1 MFWKNAEP
9 PRLTRLLGLVHQNP
23 RPTAVAECK
32 PLHASEKAL
41 GHLKSVPHHTP
52 TCFPLPS
59 PMAVIMP
66 YNTSAIPLQHRH
78 RRTATTVL
86 AGYFDPR
93 PAARDVL
100 TSVLNGVPPYKEV
113 EKDQLSRR
121 DKKKEKRER
130 DRERKRA
137 KAAERLR
144 QKAEKAALSAP
155 QVQPDKYPSTSA
167 SQTVET
173 PTPQP
178 LPPKTSLFWRA
189 RPTIHIATN
198 QRSTSVT
205 PPPMPSSPP
214 VASPRSTPGPASS
227 VTSHTSSKRP
237 RTPDDD
243 EDLDLDTFKES
254 MRARPPRKKRVAVR
268 KGWKGWV
275 EGSPPPSEKLINLDE
290 VQVLTERKTRSGK
303 SFDGVGLAKEDWI

>member
-1 MFWKNAEP
+1 MQSPLGWPDCSNRPSESAHSAFAEASLSMPQKGTHSFKIRLP
-9 PRLTRLLGLVHQNP
+9 PYSNSLSSP
-23 RPTAVAECK
+23 
-32 PLHASEKAL
+32 
-41 GHLKSVPHHTP
+41 
-52 TCFPLPS
+52 PS
-59 PMAVIMP
+59 MAVIMP
-66 YNTSAIPLQHRH
+66 YNTSAIPLHHRH
-78 RRTATTVL
+78 RRTATSVL
-86 AGYFDPR
+86 AGYLDPR
-93 PAARDVL
+93 PPTRDVL

-144 QKAEKAALSAP
+144 QKAEKAGLSAP
-155 QVQPDKYPSTSA
+155 QDRPDTQPPPSV
-167 SQTVET
+167 SQPVE
-173 PTPQP
+173 PPAPQP
-178 LPPKTSLFWRA
+178 APPKTSSFWRA

-205 PPPMPSSPP
+205 PPPMPSSPGM
-214 VASPRSTPGPASS
+214 ASPRSTPGPASS

-243 EDLDLDTFKES
+243 EDIDIDSFKLS
-254 MRARPPRKKRVAVR
+254 MRNRQSRKKRVAVR

-303 SFDGVGLAKEDWI
+303 SFDGVGLAKDDWI

>member
-1 MFWKNAEP
+1 MPQKGTRRSFKIRP
-9 PRLTRLLGLVHQNP
+9 PPYSNSL
-23 RPTAVAECK
+23 
-32 PLHASEKAL
+32 
-41 GHLKSVPHHTP
+41 
-52 TCFPLPS
+52 FPS
-59 PMAVIMP
+59 PSSMAVIMP
-66 YNTSAIPLQHRH
+66 YNTSTIPIHHRR

-93 PAARDVL
+93 PPARDVL

-155 QVQPDKYPSTSA
+155 LPQLDKQPSA
-167 SQTVET
+167 SAPHTVSVL
-173 PTPQP
+173 PTHHA
-178 LPPKTSLFWRA
+178 PPKTSSFWRA

-205 PPPMPSSPP
+205 PPPMPSSPGA
-214 VASPRSTPGPASS
+214 ASPRSTPGPASS

-243 EDLDLDTFKES
+243 EDLDLETFKES
-254 MRARPPRKKRVAVR
+254 MRSRHPRKRRLAVR

-303 SFDGVGLAKEDWI
+303 SFDGVGLAKDDWI